1 MPHIKAVLCHAS
13 KQFHKYLIS
22 QPHLIFNARPMK
34 TFMFLAI
41 AAAQAV
47 AAASSSIVVESF
59 DKPKHHWEAQNDPGL
74 EPLSYR
80 YMYTLEHTSGF

>member
-1 MPHIKAVLCHAS
+1 
-13 KQFHKYLIS
+13 
-22 QPHLIFNARPMK
+22 MK

-59 DKPKHHWEAQNDPGL
+59 DKPKHYWEAHNDPGL
-74 EPLSYR
+74 EPLNIRSE
-80 YMYTLEHTSGF
+80 YMHRNT